1 MKIQDIARDL
11 YETNYE
17 DSISG
22 EPLTQNSAEEDQRYH
37 FPYIICHT
45 KEDPKDV
52 LCELS
57 QQNKNMKMTI
67 QSSSEPN
74 LIGDIDLFY
83 TMPDSSFMAKK
94 DTDFDESNP
103 DDLMSQQVYSS
114 LMPMQLVSID

>member
-1 MKIQDIARDL
+1 
-11 YETNYE
+11 
-17 DSISG
+17 
-22 EPLTQNSAEEDQRYH
+22 
-37 FPYIICHT
+37 
-45 KEDPKDV
+45 
-52 LCELS
+52 
-57 QQNKNMKMTI
+57 MKMTI

-94 DTDFDESNP
+94 DTDLDQSNP